1 MFVISEKRRRSSS
14 NKWIETVVPGLF
26 ASYCKLCATVFLKR
40 NYHFQQLCSPLRHL
54 LPLMCQPEFY
64 WLLKQRILLF
74 GGWKKLNI
82 KRVFCKQW
90 ISLQHQMSET
100 NFEVIYQIRETV
112 FMELFQENFY
122 SFSFSKMQNRF
133 WYTYKLILE
142 FCPRKT
148 EIVRYPIGFR
158 PNFSSLVY

>member
-1 MFVISEKRRRSSS
+1 MDRNCCTGIICIILQTLCDCFSQKKLSFPTAIL
-14 NKWIETVVPGLF
+14 TV
-26 ASYCKLCATVFLKR
+26 T
-40 NYHFQQLCSPLRHL
+40 SPI
-54 LPLMCQPEFY
+54 LPLMFQPEVY
-64 WLLKQRILLF
+64 WLLKQRVLLF
-74 GGWKKLNI
+74 CGWQKLNI